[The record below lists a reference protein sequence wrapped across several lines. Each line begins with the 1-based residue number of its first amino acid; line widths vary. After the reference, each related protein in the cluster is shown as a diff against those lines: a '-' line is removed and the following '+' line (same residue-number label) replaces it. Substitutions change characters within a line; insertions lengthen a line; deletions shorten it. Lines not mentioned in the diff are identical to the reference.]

1 MVCYYY
7 NFSIEEYEMLLYL
20 IENGT
25 DIFFVLRE
33 YFSEGMLAPFSNY
46 IREKDSTIDMTEFM
60 NKNYKEV
67 ADKMKSMLWE

>member
-1 MVCYYY
+1 
-7 NFSIEEYEMLLYL
+7 
-20 IENGT
+20 
-25 DIFFVLRE
+25 
-33 YFSEGMLAPFSNY
+33 MLAPFSNY